1 MGQRSP
7 ITRRA
12 IVAMLGGTAVAW
24 PRLARAQQAARMR
37 QVSVL
42 LGTAQDDPE
51 TDNRIEGLSRGFR
64 EAGWI
69 ENRTLR
75 LDYRFSGGDL
85 DRMTIDAREAVA
97 RSPDVI
103 VVHSNPFVVALRQA
117 DRTIPTVFVQVGDP
131 VGSGFVESLAHP
143 GGNLTGFT
151 SFESGIGGKW
161 LETLKEIA
169 PSLAR
174 VLVLAEPQNKVH
186 VAFLQSAQSA
196 GSALSVTVAE
206 ALVRDADH
214 LDRDIAEFAKE
225 PYGGLIV
232 LPSPLAAVRRERIS
246 ALAAQHHLPA
256 VYPYR
261 FFIASG
267 GLVSYGVDTA
277 ALFKGAAAYVDRIL
291 KGAKPAD
298 LPVQQP
304 TKYQLVINLKT
315 ASALGLAVPPM
326 LLARADEVIE

>member
-1 MGQRSP
+1 M
-7 ITRRA
+7 RRRDL
-12 IVAMLGGTAVAW
+12 IAMIGGAAMAW
-24 PRLARAQQAARMR
+24 PRFAAAQQADRVR

-51 TDNRIEGLSRGFR
+51 TRNRIEGLSRGLR

-69 ENRTLR
+69 ENRTVR
-75 LDYRFSGGDL
+75 VDYRFSGGDL
-85 DRMTIDAREAVA
+85 ERMKIDAREAVGRA
-97 RSPDVI
+97 PDVI
-103 VVHSNPFVVALRQA
+103 VVHSNPFVAALRQA
-117 DRTIPTVFVQVGDP
+117 DRNIPTVFVQVGDP
-131 VGSGFVESLAHP
+131 VGSGFVESLARP

-174 VLVLAEPQNKVH
+174 VLVLVEPQNKAH

-196 GSALSVTVAE
+196 GSVRGVKVGD
-206 ALVRDADH
+206 ALVRDAGD
-214 LDRDIAEFAKE
+214 LDSVIVEFANE
-225 PYGGLIV
+225 PDGGLIV
-232 LPSPLAAVRRERIS
+232 LPSPIVASHRERIS
-246 ALAAQHHLPA
+246 ALAAQHRLPA

-261 FFIASG
+261 FFVASG

-277 ALFKGAAAYVDRIL
+277 DLYRRAASYVDRIL

-315 ASALGLAVPPM
+315 AKALGLTMPPT